1 MPNLEEVYK
10 RLEKNKKR
18 KKEISKMITDELSH
32 SSRHKEI
39 KEELQTLREEKKAI
53 EQTIIAGNPDFKE
66 LEELKAEI
74 QTDQEVLSDLAL
86 NMYVKDESVEIK
98 DEYDQTWYPNFKVTF
113 KKGNG

>member
-18 KKEISKMITDELSH
+18 KKEIAKMVSDEMSH
-32 SSRHKEI
+32 NSRYQEI
-39 KEELQTLREEKKAI
+39 KEELKTLRDEKKAI
-53 EQTIIAGNPDFKE
+53 EHTVLASSPDFAE

-86 NMYVKDESVEIK
+86 NMYVKDETVEIV
-98 DEYDQTWYPNFKVTF
+98 DEYDQTWFPSFKVTF